1 MQPLLGRVRFHAFS
15 VALSCSEVFSV
26 PPLLLHPHINTA
38 IIVLLQTGA
47 FCALLSPAAVS
58 NHQYIQMTCF
68 PVNKYHILNADCLG
82 SLVCGT

>member
-1 MQPLLGRVRFHAFS
+1 MQPLLGRVRLHAFS

-47 FCALLSPAAVS
+47 FCALLPPAAVS
-58 NHQYIQMTCF
+58 NHQYIHMTTYHT
-68 PVNKYHILNADCLG
+68 NKYCTFKADCFG
-82 SLVCGT
+82 SLICRI